1 MIDKAAIVA
10 AQEMVD
16 FPNTH
21 WDRPN
26 RRDEVL
32 AVARALLKVAKAT
45 MPTSE
50 LAAINARMDMLHPP
64 AKPPVKAR
72 AARRSR

>member
-21 WDRPN
+21 WDYPN
-26 RRDEVL
+26 KRDEVL
-32 AVARALLKVAKAT
+32 AVARALLKAVKTEA
-45 MPTSE
+45 M
-50 LAAINARMDMLHPP
+50 RR
-64 AKPPVKAR
+64 VKAR
-72 AARRSR
+72 AARRNR